1 MNYMNYMNYK
11 KAVIFDMDGVLV
23 DSESHQ
29 QKVIRDYFFNETNYN
44 VNKLKLN
51 KFIGSSGEL
60 EVWKLVFEE
69 YDTSDDEFKRISE
82 YLYKYMDEHRPEYKE
97 ILNDNAREIIKWL
110 KEHGFKMGIASSS
123 YKEEINRMLTETGLT
138 NYFDYVLS
146 GKSFKQ
152 SKPCPDI
159 YNAMIDM
166 LGVEKEKCLV
176 IEDSYYGIQAAI
188 NANIDVVALKDNKLG
203 INQSNCKT
211 FINNLIEIKDL

>member
-1 MNYMNYMNYK
+1 MNYK

-29 QKVIRDYFFNETNYN
+29 QKVIGDYFFNETNYD

-51 KFIGSSGEL
+51 KFVGSSGEL

-82 YLYKYMDEHRPEYKE
+82 DLYKYMDEHRPEYKE
-97 ILNDNAREIIKWL
+97 ILNDNAHEIIKWL
-110 KEHGFKMGIASSS
+110 KEHGFKLGIASSS

-146 GKSFKQ
+146 GESFKQ

-159 YNAMIDM
+159 YNAMVNM

-176 IEDSYYGIQAAI
+176 IEDSYYGIQAAV

>member
-1 MNYMNYMNYK
+1 MNYMNYK

-29 QKVIRDYFFNETNYN
+29 QKVIKDFFNNETNYD

-82 YLYKYMDEHRPEYKE
+82 NLYKYMDEHRPEYKE
-97 ILNDNAREIIKWL
+97 ILNDNANEIIKWL
-110 KEHGFKMGIASSS
+110 KEHGFKLGIASSS

-146 GKSFKQ
+146 GKCFKQ

-159 YNAMIDM
+159 YNAMVDM

>member
-1 MNYMNYMNYK
+1 MNYMNYK

-29 QKVIRDYFFNETNYN
+29 QKVIKDFFNNKTNYD

-51 KFIGSSGEL
+51 KFIGSSGEI

-69 YDTSDDEFKRISE
+69 YDISDDEFKRISE
-82 YLYKYMDEHRPEYKE
+82 DLYKYMDKHRPEYKE

-110 KEHGFKMGIASSS
+110 KEHCFKLGIASSS
-123 YKEEINRMLTETGLT
+123 YEEEINRMLTETGLT

-159 YNAMIDM
+159 YNAMVDM

-188 NANIDVVALKDNKLG
+188 NANIDVAVLKDNKLG
-203 INQSNCKT
+203 VNQSNGRI

>member
-1 MNYMNYMNYK
+1 MNYMNYK

-29 QKVIRDYFFNETNYN
+29 QKVIRDYFFNETNYD

>member
-1 MNYMNYMNYK
+1 MNYMNYK

-29 QKVIRDYFFNETNYN
+29 QKVIKDFFNNETNYD

-82 YLYKYMDEHRPEYKE
+82 NLYKYMDEHRPEYKE
-97 ILNDNAREIIKWL
+97 ILNDNANEIIKWL
-110 KEHGFKMGIASSS
+110 KEHGFKLGIASSS

-146 GKSFKQ
+146 GKCFKQ

-159 YNAMIDM
+159 YNAMVDM

-188 NANIDVVALKDNKLG
+188 NANIDVAVLKDNKLG
-203 INQSNCKT
+203 VNQSNGRI

>member
-1 MNYMNYMNYK
+1 MNYMNYK

-29 QKVIRDYFFNETNYN
+29 QKVIKDFFNNETNYD

-82 YLYKYMDEHRPEYKE
+82 GLYGYMDEHKLEYKE
-97 ILNDNAREIIKWL
+97 ILNDNAREIIEWL
-110 KEHGFKMGIASSS
+110 KEHGFKLGTASSS
-123 YKEEINRMLTETGLT
+123 YEKEINRMLTETGLT

-159 YNAMIDM
+159 YNAMVDM

-188 NANIDVVALKDNKLG
+188 NANIDVAVLKDNKLG
-203 INQSNCKT
+203 VNQSNGRI